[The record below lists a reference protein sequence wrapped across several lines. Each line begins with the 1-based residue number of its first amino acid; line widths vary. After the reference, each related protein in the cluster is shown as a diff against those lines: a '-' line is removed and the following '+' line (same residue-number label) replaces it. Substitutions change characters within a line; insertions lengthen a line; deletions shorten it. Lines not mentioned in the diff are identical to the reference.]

1 MIKPTIVLVQGDAC
15 GIGPEL
21 MSKLLAIDEVQ
32 AGANILILS
41 DKRIFDE
48 GDRIAGNKT
57 KVKEIRRVEEMDFS
71 DNLPNFI
78 DTKQLDPA
86 DVTIAE
92 ACEPAGAAVL
102 YDLGMAV
109 DLAENG
115 IVNGICFMPFNKHA
129 MHLAGL
135 GVEDELTW
143 IKNRLQVKTRASE
156 FNVVDGMWNG
166 RVTSHIPLKKVSP
179 SLNVKVIV
187 EAIQLG
193 HDTLKDA
200 GYGDPRIAVA
210 GVNPHA
216 GDNGSLGMEEI
227 EIIGPAVEKAKS
239 LGLNANGPFPGD
251 TMYLKIRDGFYDCA
265 ITMYHD
271 QGQIAIKLLGFEKGV
286 SVLAGLP
293 IPITT
298 PAHGTAFDIVGTNKA
313 NIIPTRNAFMMN
325 VEMAINK
332 FKKNA

>member
-1 MIKPTIVLVQGDAC
+1 MFKPTIALVQGDAC

-21 MSKLLAIDEVQ
+21 MSKLLAIAEVRES
-32 AGANILILS
+32 ANILILS
-41 DKRIFDE
+41 DKRIFDA
-48 GDRIAGNKT
+48 GDAITGNKT
-57 KVKEIRRVEEMDFS
+57 VIRQIESVDEMDFT
-71 DNLPNFI
+71 DNIPNFI
-78 DTKQLDPA
+78 DTKQLDPSE
-86 DVTIAE
+86 VTPAV
-92 ACEPAGAAVL
+92 ASKPAGAAVL
-102 YDLGMAV
+102 HDLGMAV
-109 DLAENG
+109 DLAEKG

-166 RVTSHIPLKKVSP
+166 RVTSHIPLKEVCP
-179 SLNVKVIV
+179 SLNIAVIV

-200 GYGDPRIAVA
+200 GYDDPRIAVA

-216 GDNGSLGMEEI
+216 GDEGSLGMEEI
-227 EIIGPAVEKAKS
+227 EIIRPAVEKARS

-293 IPITT
+293 IPTTT

-313 NIIPTRNAFMMN
+313 NVVPTKNAFMMN
-325 VEMAINK
+325 VEMATNK
-332 FKKNA
+332 FKNL